1 MMSLVPLEITVNG
14 RNHRSQV
21 EAHWSLLR
29 FLRESLGL
37 LGTREG
43 CGRGDCGTCTVLL
56 DGEPVLSCIMF
67 AAAAQGRSVTTIEG
81 ISDGEKLDIV
91 QQCFVEKGA
100 IQCGFCTPAM
110 VLVARALLA
119 RRPDPTRQEIRE
131 AIAGVLCRCTGYR
144 KIVDAVAEAAARGG
158 GASSSAIE
166 RRR

>member
-1 MMSLVPLEITVNG
+1 MSLVPLEITVNG
-14 RNHRSQV
+14 RDYRTEV
-21 EAHWSLLR
+21 DAHWNLLR
-29 FLRESLGL
+29 FLREGLGL

-67 AAAAQGRSVTTIEG
+67 AAAAHGRSVTTIEG

-119 RRPDPTRQEIRE
+119 RWPDPTRDEIRE

-144 KIVDAVAEAAARGG
+144 KIVDAVSEAAARGG
-158 GASSSAIE
+158 GADGDGRAE
-166 RRR
+166 

>member
-1 MMSLVPLEITVNG
+1 MMGLMPLEIKVNG
-14 RNHRSQV
+14 RGYRAEV
-21 EAHWSLLR
+21 EAHWSLLK
-29 FLRESLGL
+29 FLRGHLRL

-67 AAAAQGRSVTTIEG
+67 AFQADGRSVTTIEG

-110 VLVARALLA
+110 VLVAKALLA
-119 RRPDPTRQEIRE
+119 RRPEPTREEIRQ
-131 AIAGVLCRCTGYR
+131 AIAGVLCRCTGYK
-144 KIVDAVAEAAARGG
+144 KIVDAVGEAAARGRAG
-158 GASSSAIE
+158 GGK
-166 RRR
+166 